1 MKNRTD
7 IFEKYPIPKAVWSL
21 AFPTMLGM
29 LVTVIY
35 NLADTFFV
43 GQLNDVN
50 QVAAVSITMPIFMF
64 LMAIGTIFGI
74 GSGTYIS
81 RMLGAKEYV
90 KVKNASSFSFYSGI
104 FLGILCIILG
114 TVFMPQILNISG
126 ASPATHQYAKDYL
139 KYIVISSP
147 IIILGF
153 SLGQIA
159 RAEGA
164 AKEAMIGMM
173 LGTVVNIILDP
184 ILILWANM
192 GVAGAAI
199 ATVFANFVSVLYYCH
214 FFMKKNSLVSIL
226 PKDFSYNKVMLKSIF
241 SIGLPASLN
250 SVLMSTSGIIYNN
263 YAANY
268 GDNVLAA
275 LGIVGRINMLPVLLL
290 IGLAQ
295 GVQPLIG
302 YNFASRNFD
311 RMKKTINYTMLS
323 GVIIGTIFTIILF
336 FGGEYAI
343 KLFIKDSA
351 VIELGTMFEKRN
363 IISIPIL
370 AVLFTLNTS
379 FQSFGEGIPSLI
391 LSVSRQGLVFIPFL
405 MIANKLWGLNGIVF
419 SQPVADISSAILAVI
434 LLLISLKR
442 HRSLESKTE
451 IA

>member
-1 MKNRTD
+1 
-7 IFEKYPIPKAVWSL
+7 
-21 AFPTMLGM
+21 
-29 LVTVIY
+29 
-35 NLADTFFV
+35 
-43 GQLNDVN
+43 
-50 QVAAVSITMPIFMF
+50 
-64 LMAIGTIFGI
+64 
-74 GSGTYIS
+74 
-81 RMLGAKEYV
+81 
-90 KVKNASSFSFYSGI
+90 
-104 FLGILCIILG
+104 
-114 TVFMPQILNISG
+114 
-126 ASPATHQYAKDYL
+126 
-139 KYIVISSP
+139 
-147 IIILGF
+147 
-153 SLGQIA
+153 
-159 RAEGA
+159 
-164 AKEAMIGMM
+164 
-173 LGTVVNIILDP
+173 
-184 ILILWANM
+184 
-192 GVAGAAI
+192 
-199 ATVFANFVSVLYYCH
+199 
-214 FFMKKNSLVSIL
+214 MKKNSLVSIL